1 MNARIAELKKL
12 HVWSKPEL
20 ALAIKNTEHHMKTSN
35 LQPKTTHTIQG
46 LIMACKSYDEVIDEL
61 FAEIERQARDIN
73 DRDFSV
79 SSLEHNRKLLQEEN
93 GRLRKALEEAWGRFK
108 LIKDNRS
115 TRSKVSE
122 ICDAA
127 TYKIE
132 AVLGEGDPDAGQGA

>member
-1 MNARIAELKKL
+1 
-12 HVWSKPEL
+12 
-20 ALAIKNTEHHMKTSN
+20 
-35 LQPKTTHTIQG
+35 
-46 LIMACKSYDEVIDEL
+46 MACKSYDEVIDEL